1 MYSFVVPNGKPINSF
16 TADVKEFFNYLVKNH
31 NFPESQQ
38 YMLSEL
44 PRSVELTSNP
54 SFPVFTLLLYTAM

>member
-1 MYSFVVPNGKPINSF
+1 MRVYSFVVPAGSPIHSF
-16 TADVKEFFNYLVKNH
+16 NADVKEFFNYLVKNQ

-44 PRSVELTSNP
+44 LVPAFSLLPSVK
-54 SFPVFTLLLYTAM
+54 